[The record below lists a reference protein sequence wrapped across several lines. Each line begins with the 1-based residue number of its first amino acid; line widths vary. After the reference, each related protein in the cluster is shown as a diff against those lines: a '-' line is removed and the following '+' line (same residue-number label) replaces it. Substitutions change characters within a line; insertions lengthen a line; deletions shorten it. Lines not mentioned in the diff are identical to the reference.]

1 MTKKYLP
8 TLLKEWIP
16 LIAIA
21 FFLIITPPFIESAT
35 HNFYE
40 ILRYKNYRS
49 VGWEMGFSVLSVV
62 ITSTILA
69 ALLALFV
76 ESYRFKKIKTDFY
89 YSLPFKPRE
98 LRRIRTITALVILLT
113 IFTLS
118 YWLPLAIYYLRY
130 GLAKAPTVNASS
142 DMYVIKERMLDPLW
156 LFLGYLSSLVLLSS
170 SFFFASFFVRLG
182 NSLTSSILLLL
193 GSAIAFGAFFPALT
207 LWISLPIDA
216 RLGSAQV
223 DLVPL
228 AFQTYGLS
236 APGFTFAS
244 FFLEPTIYGNSMSSG
259 AIHVEI
265 TEKPAYLTSFIIS
278 LLITLGLSASSAYVI
293 FGKEDPSGEW
303 SGQAGSHKKWS
314 KVLLFIALTVF
325 GIIASLLGG
334 ASSGSV
340 SALTFGVYFV
350 LAIFF
355 AAIQYVV
362 YLLYEKK
369 AALSKT
375 SWIYFGIAQGFSLL
389 LFFVQASLY

>member
-8 TLLKEWIP
+8 TLLKEWVP
-16 LIAIA
+16 LITIA
-21 FFLIITPPFIESAT
+21 FFLIITPLFISSTT
-35 HNFYE
+35 HNFYRVLPYE
-40 ILRYKNYRS
+40 NYRS
-49 VGWEMGFSVLSVV
+49 VGFDVGLSVLSVV

-76 ESYRFKKIKTDFY
+76 ESYRFKKIQTDFY

-130 GLAKAPTVNASS
+130 GLAEAPTNTSA

-156 LFLGYLSSLVLLSS
+156 LFLGYLSSLIFLSS
-170 SFFFASFFVRLG
+170 SFFFSSFFVRLG

-193 GSAIAFGAFFPALT
+193 GATIAFGAFFPALT
-207 LWISLPIDA
+207 LWISLPINA
-216 RLGSAQV
+216 KVGSSQV

-228 AFQTYGLS
+228 SFQTYGLS
-236 APGFTFAS
+236 SPGFIFAA
-244 FFLEPTIYGNSMSSG
+244 FFLEPILYGNSMPSG
-259 AIHVEI
+259 SIHVEI
-265 TEKPAYLTSFIIS
+265 IEKTAYLTSFIIV
-278 LLITLGLSASSAYVI
+278 LLITLGLGALSAYVL

-303 SGQAGSHKKWS
+303 SGQSGSHKKWS
-314 KVLLFIALTVF
+314 NVFLFIALAIL
-325 GIIASLLGG
+325 GILASLLGG

-340 SALTFGVYFV
+340 NALTFGIYFA
-350 LAIFF
+350 LAIFL

-375 SWIYFGIAQGFSLL
+375 SWIYFGIAQGLSLL